1 MARDRRGVRSNLFA
15 EARDRRRF
23 VEPPLSSDEFV
34 ARLVGHLKR
43 TGQPET
49 FPGLYYGHIA
59 RDARFT
65 IVRKITIDRRK
76 RPDGDMAP
84 CPRCGCGDKFLE
96 GALAHFPS
104 LQCCA
109 VVGHCCADKT
119 IGAEADREYQ
129 RRTAREQA
137 EDFLLS
143 AVPLVARKL
152 DILCKM
158 APAAGEALRVYR
170 KFRKEA
176 SKIQRHLRALNR
188 SGGVLRVAERAR
200 DRAHFETHDR
210 VFGPLEGTT
219 ALISKYDPVRELEA
233 IRMLLADYAGGTTA
247 EATFN
252 YIVSLTAD
260 EDRRL
265 DAHARLRAADQIWD
279 KFSARLRDFR
289 RFWARDNLERLDA
302 YGAHP
307 DSPFSFQATYELV
320 QGRPRVTFRHRQHE
334 CRILLGA
341 VLDEAELD
349 EWPCGADK
357 GTEQN
362 AG

>member
-1 MARDRRGVRSNLFA
+1 MARDRRGVCSNLFTD
-15 EARDRRRF
+15 ARDHRRF
-23 VEPPLSSDEFV
+23 VEPPLSSDGFV
-34 ARLVGHLKR
+34 AGLVEHLRR

-49 FPGLYYGHIA
+49 FPGLYYGPIA
-59 RDARFT
+59 RDAPFA
-65 IVRKITIDRRK
+65 IVRKITIDRSK
-76 RPDGDMAP
+76 RPDGDLAP
-84 CPRCGCGDKFLE
+84 CPRCGREDKFIE

-109 VVGHCCADKT
+109 VVGHCCADKK

-143 AVPLVARKL
+143 AVPLVARKQ
-152 DILCKM
+152 DILCKNT
-158 APAAGEALRVYR
+158 PAADEALRVYR

-188 SGGVLRVAERAR
+188 SGGVLRVAERV
-200 DRAHFETHDR
+200 RAQFETRDM

-219 ALISKYDPVRELEA
+219 ALIAKYSPVQELEA
-233 IRMLLADYAGGTTA
+233 VRILLAEYAGGSTE

-252 YIVSLTAD
+252 YVVSLTAD
-260 EDRRL
+260 ENRRR
-265 DAHARLRAADQIWD
+265 DAHARLRAADQFWD

-289 RFWARDNLERLDA
+289 QFWTRDNVERLNA
-302 YGAHP
+302 YGSHR
-307 DSPFSFQATYELV
+307 DSPFSFQAAYELV
-320 QGRPRVTFRHRQHE
+320 QRRPRITFRHRQHE

-341 VLDEAELD
+341 ELDEAVLD
-349 EWPCGADK
+349 EWPRAPSVAR
-357 GTEQN
+357 QP
-362 AG
+362 